1 MHDAGAPTP
10 GSGIRLEE
18 PARVNPTGG
27 RVRFDP
33 SATGQAPPGRD
44 IYELDRPT
52 QPQAGVAPHAPLHIL
67 VDCSTQRLS
76 LLRGSTLVKAWTVS
90 TSAYGLGSRSGSNK
104 TPPGTHR
111 VAEKFGKG
119 APLGTIFRARKNT
132 GKVARVFTDRT
143 DVEEDLVLTRILWL
157 EGLEEGRNKGPGV
170 DSKSRFIYV
179 HGTNEEGLIG
189 TPASH
194 GCVRMRNRDVV
205 ELYSLVPVG
214 TLVSIQP

>member
-1 MHDAGAPTP
+1 M
-10 GSGIRLEE
+10 
-18 PARVNPTGG
+18 
-27 RVRFDP
+27 
-33 SATGQAPPGRD
+33 
-44 IYELDRPT
+44 
-52 QPQAGVAPHAPLHIL
+52 
-67 VDCSTQRLS
+67 DCSAQRLS
-76 LLRGSTLVKAWTVS
+76 LLRGTTVVRAWTVS
-90 TSAYGLGSRSGSNK
+90 TSAYGLGGRSGSNK
-104 TPPGTHR
+104 TPLGRHR

-132 GKVARVFTDRT
+132 GKIARVFSDRT

-157 EGLEEGRNKGPGV
+157 EGLEEGRNRGPGV
-170 DSKSRFIYV
+170 DSRSRFIYV

-214 TLVSIQP
+214 TPVSIRP